1 MNDDVNTAEQKIITL
16 IAEAIGDTW
25 QTADGED
32 RFPSRGTQAKHILH
46 ALYDA
51 GYIVVPDESV
61 ANLYITLYKLRS
73 AMQRALYDT
82 NTYAG
87 PYEGNTYTEPP
98 TP

>member
-1 MNDDVNTAEQKIITL
+1 MTNDISDAEQDIVTL

-25 QTADGED
+25 QTNDGED

-46 ALYDA
+46 ALYDR
-51 GYIVVPDESV
+51 GYIVVPDENV
-61 ANLYITLYKLRS
+61 ANLYITIYQLRS

-87 PYEGNTYTEPP
+87 PP
-98 TP
+98 TL

>member
-1 MNDDVNTAEQKIITL
+1 MNDDINEAEQKVITL

-25 QTADGED
+25 QSSDGED

-46 ALYDA
+46 ALYDN
-51 GYIVVPDESV
+51 GYIVVPDENV
-61 ANLYITLYKLRS
+61 ANLYITIYKLRS
-73 AMQRALYDT
+73 AMHRALHDT

-87 PYEGNTYTEPP
+87 PP